1 MHVKKLL
8 KARLEKFWE
17 YGSGRMVLAAVCAHS
32 VSVSIGICQ
41 GYSAILIPQLILSP
55 QYNITME
62 VSSWLAS
69 LGAVTNPLGSIA
81 SGVLAEYMGRKIA
94 IQLTTI
100 PFLLGWLC
108 IGLSTQLKWIYI
120 GRIITGIAAGMA
132 SASYTYVSEISTP
145 ESRGVLQALG
155 PISASF
161 GILLTYV
168 SGYFFHW
175 KYTALISIFFCI
187 YTLISMTFL
196 PESPAHLVKGKDT
209 KKIFEAYLFF
219 RRSNAKAQEEVEKH
233 TSKTN
238 EFYNSGKTWR
248 DVFCSSETVK
258 PFLILVTLFFLQ
270 EMSGIYSI
278 LFYTVNFFEE
288 THLDVDDFLASIV
301 VGGIRFFMS
310 IVTAFLINK
319 FARRVLCVVSSFGM
333 ACTLLPL
340 LLYIR
345 YYEMFPSGPKFL
357 PYLPLVS
364 VIFNVFFSML
374 GMLPIPYILVGEYFP
389 LRARSIMSGFVICI
403 AQTFIFISV
412 KIYPHMNALL
422 GFSGTL
428 FTFFVASCVAVIF
441 CKFVLPETKDKS
453 LEDIEEYFRGN
464 NYKDSYVLPHH
475 TVWETPSKEVFSI
488 KLPA

>member
-1 MHVKKLL
+1 MFMNKVLRTK
-8 KARLEKFWE
+8 LEKFWE
-17 YGSGRMVLAAVCAHS
+17 YGAGRMILAAICAHS

-41 GYSAILIPQLILSP
+41 GYSAILIPQLESSP
-55 QYNITME
+55 QYNITRE

-69 LGAVTNPLGSIA
+69 LGVVTNPLGSIA
-81 SGVLAEYMGRKIA
+81 SGVLAEYMGRKMA

-100 PFLLGWLC
+100 PFFIGWLC
-108 IGLSTQLKWIYI
+108 IGLANELKWIYL
-120 GRIITGIAAGMA
+120 GRIITGIASGMA

-161 GILLTYV
+161 GILLTYIW
-168 SGYFFHW
+168 GYFFQW
-175 KYTALISIFFCI
+175 RYTALVSLFFCVF
-187 YTLISMTFL
+187 TLISMSFL

-233 TSKTN
+233 TSKSS
-238 EFYNSGKTWR
+238 EFYNTQVTWKE
-248 DVFCSSETVK
+248 VFCCPATVK

-278 LFYTVNFFEE
+278 LFYTVNFFKE
-288 THLDVDDFLASIV
+288 THLQVDDFLASIV

-310 IVTAFLINK
+310 IVTAMLINR
-319 FARRVLCVVSSFGM
+319 FARRSLCVVSSFGM

-340 LLYIR
+340 LIYIR
-345 YYEMFPSGPKFL
+345 YYEIFSGEVKRFA
-357 PYLPLVS
+357 YLPLVS
-364 VIFNVFFSML
+364 VIFNVFFSMV

-403 AQTFIFISV
+403 GQTFIFISV
-412 KIYPHMNALL
+412 KIYPNLINLL

-453 LEDIEEYFRGN
+453 LDDIEEYFRGN
-464 NYKDSYVLPHH
+464 SNKDSYVLPHH
-475 TVWETPSKEVFSI
+475 TIGETTTKEIFSI
-488 KLPA
+488 KITT